1 MNKSEFP
8 LGSILSDSLPVEVSS
23 RVFAMARVRRLRP
36 GQSLFSTGDLPDGC
50 YRVDSGVLKLT
61 LCSEDGDELVIG
73 FAGPGSVIGELAL
86 HDGLPRSATATAVT
100 EGSLSFR
107 Y

>member
-50 YRVDSGVLKLT
+50 YRVNSRRAKIDLVL
-61 LCSEDGDELVIG
+61 G
-73 FAGPGSVIGELAL
+73 
-86 HDGLPRSATATAVT
+86 R
-100 EGSLSFR
+100 R
-107 Y
+107 